1 MAAASDSLSAVFVLP
16 FFFQLFKLCP
26 IIPHTSYRCCS
37 GSVASLVGRFFLVG
51 TSTGQRYA
59 LFPCQSSLLPTVL
72 IVKQF
77 PGSQPCQ
84 WWPTGKP
91 SSAAS
96 GYFFFFA
103 KKSPLLYAVLGV
115 YWPSPSPPLSLSPP
129 QAFYSFYP
137 IDYVILLLPPLNLG
151 FESVTACCKS
161 SPRRQFIES
170 AVSFILSIAPV
181 CRQESLC
188 SSQFSSETLRS
199 VAFAFG
205 SCVLHP
211 SWSILHHL
219 PASYKLILISPLV
232 SASL

>member
-1 MAAASDSLSAVFVLP
+1 MEPRRAKGTPYFLASHPYYPRFLSSNNSRGRSHV
-16 FFFQLFKLCP
+16 
-26 IIPHTSYRCCS
+26 S
-37 GSVASLVGRFFLVG
+37 GGLQVNRHPLHLVI
-51 TSTGQRYA
+51 S
-59 LFPCQSSLLPTVL
+59 
-72 IVKQF
+72 
-77 PGSQPCQ
+77 
-84 WWPTGKP
+84 
-91 SSAAS
+91 
-96 GYFFFFA
+96 FFFA

-115 YWPSPSPPLSLSPP
+115 YWPSSSLPLSLSPP

-170 AVSFILSIAPV
+170 AVSFIFSIAPV

-188 SSQFSSETLRS
+188 SSQFSSETLQS

>member
-1 MAAASDSLSAVFVLP
+1 MRITTDHRALTLGTYTVRQTVDQQILLLQNHQLRPFWLTLLTGAFVSDPFLVTTFISKYKNASKTTEPHLLAFLKVLRSRRLAAASDSLSAVFVLP

-37 GSVASLVGRFFLVG
+37 GSVACLVGRFFLLG

-115 YWPSPSPPLSLSPP
+115 YWPSPSPPSHS
-129 QAFYSFYP
+129 
-137 IDYVILLLPPLNLG
+137 LLPKHSTVFTPL
-151 FESVTACCKS
+151 
-161 SPRRQFIES
+161 IM
-170 AVSFILSIAPV
+170 
-181 CRQESLC
+181 
-188 SSQFSSETLRS
+188 
-199 VAFAFG
+199 
-205 SCVLHP
+205 
-211 SWSILHHL
+211 
-219 PASYKLILISPLV
+219 
-232 SASL
+232 